1 MPDEN
6 KRDDPTTNPQ
16 AQPPLQSPVT
26 PATPLQG
33 ALPDSG
39 EGNANEEKNEAKE
52 LAREFRIAEKWVIGT
67 NIVLAVIGIVALCIY
82 YGQLRVMRGQ
92 LGEIIRQYPEIKKSA
107 DAAKSAADTA
117 DATLKSSQ
125 KSFIID
131 QRPYIVVDENSPFF
145 LEHSPAAGQQILAN
159 VYLKNIGRTPA
170 VQVVTGMSFFSFHG
184 KVVAKLN
191 AKERNKATEEYIAFI
206 ESKFAELR
214 KTDDIIRKRIKE
226 LELRNIAPGQDVAP
240 TKTYF
245 LTSPN
250 SVIVS
255 KDDFPLL
262 TTGEVTLYAIG
273 LASYS
278 DAYQVT
284 YKTEFC
290 YSWFGLESKIWHI
303 CDSHNRYQ

>member
-1 MPDEN
+1 MTNDSDPNKPASDSEQHSPSKSESLTSTPEQGKVGTKTEN
-6 KRDDPTTNPQ
+6 GTNEQ
-16 AQPPLQSPVT
+16 ATVGQ
-26 PATPLQG
+26 
-33 ALPDSG
+33 
-39 EGNANEEKNEAKE
+39 EMR
-52 LAREFRIAEKWVIGT
+52 REFRWFEFGSLFINGALV
-67 NIVLAVIGIVALCIY
+67 VVGIYALYIY

-214 KTDDIIRKRIKE
+214 KTDDIIRKRKKE
-226 LELRNIAPGQDVAP
+226 LELRNIAPGQDVA
-240 TKTYF
+240 
-245 LTSPN
+245 
-250 SVIVS
+250 
-255 KDDFPLL
+255 
-262 TTGEVTLYAIG
+262 
-273 LASYS
+273 
-278 DAYQVT
+278 
-284 YKTEFC
+284 
-290 YSWFGLESKIWHI
+290 
-303 CDSHNRYQ
+303 